1 MNSDKKEFYWSNE
14 REPHLNRRKLILK
27 KYPEVKTL
35 IGPDI
40 KLAVSSVLLVLFQLT
55 SAFYVNKLIELPYGF
70 IYFILAVYFIGATFT
85 HSLFLAIHEITHN
98 LAFKGQ
104 TPNNWLALFANIPIV
119 FPYAM
124 SFKVYHT
131 LHHRHQGVDGIDV
144 DVPTYKEVN
153 IFRGKIGKSVWAFIQ
168 ILFYAFRPMFVH
180 PLKLNKWQI
189 INIIFQLTVISVFIY
204 FAGWYALLYL
214 VLADFLAG
222 SLHPMSG
229 HFIAE
234 HYVFN
239 EGQETYSYYGPLNK
253 LAFNVGY
260 HNEHHDFPSIPGSRL
275 PQLKKMAPD
284 FYDTLLVHK
293 SWVMVLIKFISNPN
307 IGLYSRIKRT

>member
-1 MNSDKKEFYWSNE
+1 
-14 REPHLNRRKLILK
+14 
-27 KYPEVKTL
+27 
-35 IGPDI
+35 
-40 KLAVSSVLLVLFQLT
+40 
-55 SAFYVNKLIELPYGF
+55 
-70 IYFILAVYFIGATFT
+70 
-85 HSLFLAIHEITHN
+85 
-98 LAFKGQ
+98 
-104 TPNNWLALFANIPIV
+104 
-119 FPYAM
+119 M

>member
-70 IYFILAVYFIGATFT
+70 IYFIIAVYFIGATFT